1 MLRSAVHGSCAA
13 IGACMIVLAEELP
26 KVPYEWTWRV
36 IGFYLLVI
44 NILPGVIEAV
54 KEAKRCGEWDQS

>member
-1 MLRSAVHGSCAA
+1 
-13 IGACMIVLAEELP
+13 MIVLAEELP

-54 KEAKRCGEWDQS
+54 KEAKRCGEWDRS